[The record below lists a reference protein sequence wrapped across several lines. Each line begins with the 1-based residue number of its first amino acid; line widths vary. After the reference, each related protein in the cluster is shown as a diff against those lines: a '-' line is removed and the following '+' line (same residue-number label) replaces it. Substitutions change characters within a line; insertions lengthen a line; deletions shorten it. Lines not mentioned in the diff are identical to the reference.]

1 MATGWPR
8 CSGSLPA
15 PDAVLFLDVDAE
27 ASLARRADA
36 PDPYEAGLDLGLSAD
51 VRESY
56 RLFGERLYA
65 CFDRYAGPAGFT
77 RIPASAPVEEVGQ
90 RVLRAADAI
99 LASRS
104 ASDVGSRRE
113 RLAAMTR
120 IVHLSDFH
128 FDGSPELRRALRS
141 LVEFGHR
148 PRRPTSWS

>member
-1 MATGWPR
+1 MAAWLAALFGFV
-8 CSGSLPA
+8 PA

-77 RIPASAPVEEVGQ
+77 RIPAAGAGRGGRSTGAARRRRGPCRSERGAAAVRRVPGGRDDPHRPPVGLPF
-90 RVLRAADAI
+90 RWIAGAASRAA
-99 LASRS
+99 LA
-104 ASDVGSRRE
+104 RR
-113 RLAAMTR
+113 
-120 IVHLSDFH
+120 
-128 FDGSPELRRALRS
+128 
-141 LVEFGHR
+141 FGHR
-148 PRRPTSWS
+148 PRRPTSSS